1 MRFMVLLHA
10 RGVSRADSKDG
21 DTVGVM
27 TMRTVKARSPDEA
40 VQVASLVLRQEL
52 IGRFGTN
59 SVQRLAIRPR
69 EILRIS
75 WYRWWR
81 LNLPY
86 VFLEDDPAWAE

>member
-10 RGVSRADSKDG
+10 RGVSRAEGKDG
-21 DTVGVM
+21 ETVGVM
-27 TMRTVKARSPDEA
+27 TMRTVTANSPEEA
-40 VQVASLVLRQEL
+40 VQVASLVLRKEL
-52 IGRFGTN
+52 IGRFGAN

-75 WYRWWR
+75 WYRWWQ

-86 VFLEDDPAWAE
+86 VFLEDDPPWTE

>member
-10 RGVSRADSKDG
+10 RGISRADTKG
-21 DTVGVM
+21 GGTIGAM
-27 TMRTVKARSPDEA
+27 TMRTVKAGSPEEA
-40 VQVASLVLRQEL
+40 VQTASLVLRRDL
-52 IGRFGTN
+52 IDRFGAN
-59 SVQRLAIRPR
+59 SVSRLAIKPR

-86 VFLEDDPAWAE
+86 VFLEDDPPWSE